1 MSEPSPIGK
10 RKSDHIRINIEEDV
24 RSGLSTGLER
34 YSFVHQA
41 LPELNLN
48 EIDLS
53 LTLFGHTLPAPLFI
67 SSMTGGTPQAAEINR
82 GLAQAAQELGIPIGV
97 GSQRAALEDPSSRDT
112 YQLRDIAPDI
122 LIFANLG
129 AVQLN
134 YGFGIQ
140 ECREAVD
147 MVDANALILH
157 LNPLQEAL
165 QPEGEIRFAGLTEKI
180 GHICTALDVPVIV
193 KEVGWGLSQ
202 KAAQAL
208 IEAGVSALDVAG
220 AGGTSWSEVEM
231 HRAKS
236 DQQRALAASFIN
248 WGIPT
253 AESIQRVREVAP
265 DIPLFASGGL
275 RTGIDIAK
283 CIGLGATMGGLASPF
298 LKAANQS
305 AERTLEV
312 MRRMIKEIQVTM
324 FAAGASDLTSLAEIT
339 LRTTT

>member
-1 MSEPSPIGK
+1 MSEPSPTGK

-82 GLAQAAQELGIPIGV
+82 RLAQAAQELGIPIGV

-312 MRRMIKEIQVTM
+312 MRRIIKEIQVTM